1 MDQCSKLV
9 NKTEFTGLDM
19 FIFFKITKAKVL
31 ESILIHQICS
41 YSAGAA
47 VGASTVSAGVSAVS
61 VVAGG
66 GAASPPDSASMG
78 SSSAAAGLDS
88 ERISK

>member
-1 MDQCSKLV
+1 MNKL
-9 NKTEFTGLDM
+9 EFTGLDM

-47 VGASTVSAGVSAVS
+47 VGAATVSAGVSAVS
-61 VVAGG
+61 VVAGV

-78 SSSAAAGLDS
+78 SSSAAAGRGSD
-88 ERISK
+88 RISK